1 MFFTSRTDEMIT
13 GYIQFNQIWDTL
25 FGLTYGLMYVV
36 WVSVL
41 FKPFAERLGVLN
53 LFPLIQVVFDWLEN
67 YNLVS
72 IGNQY
77 LADGLTSS
85 SNVQMAS
92 LFSMIKWACSGL
104 TSTFI
109 LLGILLLISRT
120 IFNKK

>member
-1 MFFTSRTDEMIT
+1 MEKIDDYGNHT
-13 GYIQFNQIWDTL
+13 YWD
-25 FGLTYGLMYVV
+25 GRYKDSEG
-36 WVSVL
+36 
-41 FKPFAERLGVLN
+41 
-53 LFPLIQVVFDWLEN
+53 QVFDWLEN